1 MTPSALP
8 EQLIPMV
15 IVERP
20 KKNTSM
26 LRGRLV
32 LVVRRLRRG
41 KEDLEEV
48 DASEEFVYIANPPDL
63 PSRGHT
69 WRRKQRVEMD
79 RSIKARI
86 AHQLFRLRCW
96 IHETASRLNCMAEEN
111 ELECVPVDDLLEI
124 HYSNYRVRELNE
136 EAQRR
141 REAMENAKNEDKEG
155 LI

>member
-48 DASEEFVYIANPPDL
+48 DASEEFVYIV
-63 PSRGHT
+63 SFY
-69 WRRKQRVEMD
+69 M
-79 RSIKARI
+79 
-86 AHQLFRLRCW
+86 LF
-96 IHETASRLNCMAEEN
+96 
-111 ELECVPVDDLLEI
+111 D
-124 HYSNYRVRELNE
+124 
-136 EAQRR
+136 
-141 REAMENAKNEDKEG
+141 
-155 LI
+155 